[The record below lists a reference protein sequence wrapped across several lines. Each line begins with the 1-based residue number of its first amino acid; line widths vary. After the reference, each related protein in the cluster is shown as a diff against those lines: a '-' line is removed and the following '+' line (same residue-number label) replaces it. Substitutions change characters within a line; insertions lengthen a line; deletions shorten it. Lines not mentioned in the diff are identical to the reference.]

1 MNARLLAALLLAS
14 MPGWALAQA
23 AAGGALAGDVDAV
36 AGPAAAPIAS
46 AEELLYQE
54 ALQSL
59 SEGRKSD
66 ASAQM
71 SRLIGMVPEHA
82 GAWLDLALIQ
92 CSLGHTDEAERLF
105 ANVETRFNPAREILE
120 LIAEARDTGCVAWA
134 PTSSGAVSLT
144 RGVDDNVN
152 QGASNSSFI
161 VQGPDGAVELPLL
174 DDFLPKR
181 DQYTQVGADYV
192 RDVTANGSLGFL
204 QFQGRRYDRLS
215 DYDTASLYAG
225 IESPWRFGRW
235 LVRTTGSLGLSTMG
249 SNLYQRQ
256 AQAQLRVT
264 PPLPLPP
271 RTQLHLIGAATHT
284 DYATLKAF
292 NSDLYEGRVLVSHH
306 TGSFSATATAGLLSD
321 RARADRPGGNRH
333 GSYVSL
339 NLRQPLGWNTIGE
352 LAYTHQTWDSASAYS
367 PELLIDQ
374 VRAQRTQVL
383 RASLTYQ
390 IGKQHSVVLEARGVR
405 NRENISIFQYN
416 NRQLQLSWQWHT
428 P

>member
-1 MNARLLAALLLAS
+1 MLVALALALATV
-14 MPGWALAQA
+14 PALAQSTDDDN
-23 AAGGALAGDVDAV
+23 GELAKSTTTT
-36 AGPAAAPIAS
+36 AAPLTE
-46 AEELLYQE
+46 EELLYQQ

-59 SEGRKSD
+59 ADGRKND
-66 ASAQM
+66 ASEQM
-71 SRLIGMVPEHA
+71 TRLIGMVPRHA

-92 CSLGHTDEAERLF
+92 CSLGQTDEAERLF
-105 ANVETRFNPAREILE
+105 ANVETRFSPAREILE
-120 LIAEARDTGCVAWA
+120 LIAEARDTGCVAWT
-134 PTSSGAVSLT
+134 PTSTGAISLT

-161 VQGPDGAVELPLL
+161 IEGPDGQIELPLL

-181 DQYTQVGADYV
+181 DQYTQLGADYV
-192 RDVTANGSLGFL
+192 RDITANGTLGFVQL
-204 QFQGRRYDRLS
+204 QARRYDRMR
-215 DYDTASLYAG
+215 DYDTAALYG
-225 IESPWRFGRW
+225 GLESAWRFGGW
-235 LVRTTGSLGLSTMG
+235 LVRGTGSLGMSGMG
-249 SNLYQRQ
+249 GHLYQRQ

-284 DYATLKAF
+284 DYATLDTF
-292 NSDLYEGRVLVSHH
+292 NSDMFEARALLSHH
-306 TGSFSATATAGLLSD
+306 TGSFSVNATAGLLSD
-321 RARADRPGGNRH
+321 RARANRPGGNRH
-333 GSYVSL
+333 GNYLSV
-339 NLRQPLGWNTIGE
+339 NLRQPLGWGTTAE
-352 LAYTHQTWDSASAYS
+352 LAWTRQSWDSASAYS

-390 IGKQHSVVLEARGVR
+390 IAKRQNVVLEARAVR

-416 NRQLQLSWQWHT
+416 NKQFQLSWQWLY